1 MNQVEDIYDL
11 IGAEDAELDDAYL
24 RDLRRRIRESHIHG
38 GRSESLKLLEIRV
51 RVSSEGFDLG
61 NGKEISECLDLKF
74 VLFLSLF
81 VRFCGFDFDERK
93 VTDERGATAS
103 PSRALFVRR
112 EREGSTRENAR
123 G

>member
-1 MNQVEDIYDL
+1 MADIYDL
-11 IGAEDAELDDAYL
+11 IGAEDAELDDADL
-24 RDLRRRIRESHIHG
+24 RDFRRRIRESHVHG

-51 RVSSEGFDLG
+51 RVSREGFDLG

-93 VTDERGATAS
+93 VTEMKAEKRL
-103 PSRALFVRR
+103 PLR
-112 EREGSTRENAR
+112 ELPLSEGREGSTRENAR

>member
-1 MNQVEDIYDL
+1 MNQVADIYDL

-24 RDLRRRIRESHIHG
+24 RDLRRRIRESHVHG
-38 GRSESLKLLEIRV
+38 GRSERLKLLEIRV
-51 RVSSEGFDLG
+51 RVSREGFDLG

-93 VTDERGATAS
+93 VTEMKEEPRL
-103 PSRALFVRR
+103 PFR
-112 EREGSTRENAR
+112 ELSLSEGREGSTRENAR